1 MVFSKLFSIFSSEK
15 DVVVGQTTINGK
27 LYKFVNSKILPG
39 TDITE
44 KEFWEGFVK
53 AANEL
58 APENKDLLKKRD
70 DIQLKLDEWHKNN
83 KDKID
88 FEEYKKFL
96 KEIGYLVEE
105 KEKFQ
110 IETSNVDDEIAKI
123 AGPQL
128 VVPIDN
134 ARYALNA
141 ANARWGS
148 LYDALYGTDII
159 SEDNG
164 KEKSGGYNSKRG
176 EEVIALGR
184 EFLDVNFKLENG
196 SWSDVKSFTKASD
209 NLNIQLEK
217 WIVHKIKKSFKIC
230 WL

>member
-15 DVVVGQTTINGK
+15 DAVVGQTIINGK

-44 KEFWEGFVK
+44 KEFWDGFVK

-58 APENKDLLKKRD
+58 APENKNLLKKRD
-70 DIQLKLDEWHKNN
+70 EIQLKLDEWHKNN

-159 SEDNG
+159 NEDNG
-164 KEKSGGYNSKRG
+164 KERFGGYNPKRG

-196 SWSDVKSFTKASD
+196 SWSDVKSFAKASD
-209 NLNIQLEK
+209 NLNIQLENG
-217 WIVHKIKKSFKIC
+217 SFTK
-230 WL
+230 LKNL